1 MRLCL
6 CKMSALNAS
15 AGTAVFILS
24 LLSVPLSYSFNHL
37 ITTQSIETV
46 LIAAASVVVILSH
59 LAQVLLNTKAPTD
72 PLFYVYAL
80 YALLSVVNL
89 IIGLEQDGIID
100 GFMTF
105 YLKQANPHINTAHGH
120 MISYWDGCAHYL
132 MYLLIVAA
140 ITWGESYRPIGLY
153 WVGSFMMQIIVYIP
167 GSVVGKYGTRLN
179 ALSML
184 HLLYVC
190 VSMWACFRVFNQP
203 ATRDQPATNV
213 QCEQMKSL
221 LQRPVDL
228 FFLLSLIT
236 ATTFSVVRGLVVLD
250 CPADWCREYVLHYE
264 PYLKDPSAYPTV
276 QMLVNMLYST
286 PCVIMMMYGL
296 CVPGCDWLPDL
307 SLVHAGAMAQ
317 AQFCHIGA
325 SLHTR
330 TPVMFRI
337 SSEQLLFFF
346 TFNLFYAL
354 VPQALSYR
362 CISHPAFFISKTQQS
377 RTD

>member
-1 MRLCL
+1 
-6 CKMSALNAS
+6 MSALNAS
-15 AGTAVFILS
+15 AGTAVFVLS

-37 ITTQSIETV
+37 ITTQSTETV

-59 LAQVLLNTKAPTD
+59 LARVLLNRKAPTD

-80 YALLSVVNL
+80 YALVSVVNL
-89 IIGLEQDGIID
+89 IIGLEQDGIIDGFMTFYLKQDGIID

-132 MYLLIVAA
+132 MYLLMVAA
-140 ITWGESYRPIGLY
+140 ITWGESYRAIGLY
-153 WVGSFMMQIIVYIP
+153 WVGSFLMQIIVYIP
-167 GSVVGKYGTRLN
+167 GSVVGKYGTQLN
-179 ALSML
+179 ALFLL

-190 VSMWACFRVFNQP
+190 VSVWACFRVFNQP
-203 ATRDQPATNV
+203 ATRDLPPTNV

-228 FFLLSLIT
+228 FLVLSLFI
-236 ATTFSVVRGLVVLD
+236 AMTFSVLRGL
-250 CPADWCREYVLHYE
+250 
-264 PYLKDPSAYPTV
+264 
-276 QMLVNMLYST
+276 MLVNMLYST
-286 PCVIMMMYGL
+286 PCVIMMIYGL

-330 TPVMFRI
+330 TPVTYRFPNER
-337 SSEQLLFFF
+337 LLFFF

-362 CISHPAFFISKTQQS
+362 CISRPAFFISKTQNS

>member
-1 MRLCL
+1 
-6 CKMSALNAS
+6 MSALNAS

-203 ATRDQPATNV
+203 ATRDQPAT
-213 QCEQMKSL
+213 
-221 LQRPVDL
+221 
-228 FFLLSLIT
+228 
-236 ATTFSVVRGLVVLD
+236 VVLD

>member
-1 MRLCL
+1 
-6 CKMSALNAS
+6 MSALNAS
-15 AGTAVFILS
+15 AGTAVFVLS

-59 LAQVLLNTKAPTD
+59 LARVLLDRKAPTD

-80 YALLSVVNL
+80 YALVSVVNL

-132 MYLLIVAA
+132 MYLLMVAA
-140 ITWGESYRPIGLY
+140 ITWGESYRAIGLY
-153 WVGSFMMQIIVYIP
+153 WVGSFLMQIVVYIP
-167 GSVVGKYGTRLN
+167 GSVVGKYGTQLN
-179 ALSML
+179 ALFLL

-190 VSMWACFRVFNQP
+190 VSVWACFRVFNQP
-203 ATRDQPATNV
+203 ATRDLPPTNV

-228 FFLLSLIT
+228 FLVLSLFI
-236 ATTFSVVRGLVVLD
+236 AMTFSVLRGLVVLD
-250 CPADWCREYVLHYE
+250 CPADWCRDYVLNYE

-286 PCVIMMMYGL
+286 PCVIMMIYGL

-330 TPVMFRI
+330 TPVTYRI
-337 SSEQLLFFF
+337 PNEQLLFFF

-354 VPQALSYR
+354 VPQALNYR
-362 CISHPAFFISKTQQS
+362 CISRPAFFISKTQNS

>member
-1 MRLCL
+1 
-6 CKMSALNAS
+6 MSELNAC
-15 AGTAVFILS
+15 AGTAVFVLS

-37 ITTQSIETV
+37 ITTQSTETV
-46 LIAAASVVVILSH
+46 LIAAVSVVVVLSH
-59 LAQVLLNTKAPTD
+59 LAGVLLKQRAPTD
-72 PLFYVYAL
+72 PLFYVFAL

-100 GFMTF
+100 SFVTF

-132 MYLLIVAA
+132 MYLLMVAA
-140 ITWGESYRPIGLY
+140 ITWGESYRLIGLY
-153 WVGSFMMQIIVYIP
+153 WLGSFLMQVIVYIP
-167 GSVVGKYGTRLN
+167 GSVVGKYGAQLN
-179 ALSML
+179 ALFLL
-184 HLLYVC
+184 HLLYVS
-190 VSMWACFRVFNQP
+190 VSVWACFRVFIQP
-203 ATRDQPATNV
+203 ATRDIPPTNV

-221 LQRPVDL
+221 LHRPVDL
-228 FFLLSLIT
+228 FFILGLIIT
-236 ATTFSVVRGLVVLD
+236 SIFSVLRGLVVLD
-250 CPADWCREYVLHYE
+250 CPADWCRDYVLNYE
-264 PYLKDPSAYPTV
+264 PYLKDTSAYPTV

-307 SLVHAGAMAQ
+307 SLVHAGAIAQ

-330 TPVMFRI
+330 TPVMYRI
-337 SSEQLLFFF
+337 PSERLLFFC

-354 VPQALSYR
+354 IPQALSYR
-362 CISHPAFFISKTQQS
+362 CISRPAFFISTTQHS
-377 RTD
+377 RTN